1 MNSDI
6 ARDRRIQ
13 NEEATPT
20 RGTPRVRVVLASSCS
35 AAVPTQP
42 APAGGATGAAPGS
55 RRGWAS
61 VGALALGAFVIVMTE
76 TLPVGLLPQIADGL
90 HVSLGL
96 AGLMVLVPGISAA
109 IAAPLF
115 FLGSGRFDRRSVI
128 VVLGLMVLVSNAVVA
143 VAPNFVL
150 VLIGRSL
157 FGATLGAF
165 WTVVAPIGPK
175 LVGAAGGTRAITIIA
190 AGISGGTVV
199 GLPAGQFLGN
209 LVGWRLT
216 FAIAAAATLL
226 VAVVQTVVLPG
237 IPPDARTHLADL
249 VGVVTRR
256 AARFGMAAG
265 ATVFIGQFAAWTYVT
280 PFLIEH
286 THLSSSTISLLYVMY
301 GCGGIVGSL
310 AAGSLFKRGVIGSFS
325 GAAVVV
331 AALLIA
337 LATVGTLPWLAGLLL
352 VLWGLFWGIVNPGTL
367 VWILDAAPETPEAAS
382 AVNVTNLQIAV
393 AAGSGLGAL
402 LISSTT
408 VQTVFL
414 TAGIVILAAALL
426 AAVAPRF
433 VTLVQRN

>member
-1 MNSDI
+1 
-6 ARDRRIQ
+6 
-13 NEEATPT
+13 
-20 RGTPRVRVVLASSCS
+20 
-35 AAVPTQP
+35 
-42 APAGGATGAAPGS
+42 
-55 RRGWAS
+55 
-61 VGALALGAFVIVMTE
+61 VGAVALGAFVIVMTE

-96 AGLMVLVPGISAA
+96 AGLMVLVPGVSAA
-109 IAAPLF
+109 VAAPLF
-115 FLGSGRFDRRSVI
+115 FLGSGRFNRRSVI
-128 VVLGLMVLVSNAVVA
+128 VVLGLMVLVSNVFVA

-150 VLIGRSL
+150 VLIARML

-165 WTVVAPIGPK
+165 WTVVAPVGPK
-175 LVGAAGGTRAITIIA
+175 LVGRAGGTRAITIIA

-226 VAVVQTVVLPG
+226 VVVVQTVVLPG
-237 IPPDARTHLADL
+237 IPPDGRTHLRDL

-256 AARFGMAAG
+256 AARLGMAAG
-265 ATVFIGQFAAWTYVT
+265 AMVFIGQFAAWTYVT
-280 PFLIEH
+280 PFLMDH
-286 THLSSSTISLLYVMY
+286 THLSSGVISLLYVIY

-310 AAGSLFKRGVIGSFS
+310 IAGSLFKRGVIGSFA
-325 GAAVVV
+325 GAATVV
-331 AALLIA
+331 AALLIG
-337 LATVGTLPWLAGLLL
+337 LASAGTLPWLAGLLL

-402 LISSTT
+402 LVSSTT
-408 VQTVFL
+408 LQTVFL
-414 TAGIVILAAALL
+414 TAGIIVLASAVL
-426 AAVAPRF
+426 AAVAARF
-433 VTLVQRN
+433 VTLARRE